1 MQNDERETEEIVF
14 LDRGSL
20 RAKLRPAAFPMRWK
34 DYEQT
39 EAGDVVTRLAD
50 ATVAIINKVRLPRE
64 VLASLPKL
72 KLIAVAATG
81 TDVIDL
87 EACRDLNIAVTNVR
101 GYAVNSLPEHV
112 FALILALR
120 RSLNFHREAIDAG
133 QWTDSKQ
140 FCVFSSPMH
149 DLAGSTLGLIG
160 FGSLGRSVASLGL
173 AFGMKIKAFD
183 HYPIREPNVERAS
196 LDDILSDSDVISLH
210 VPLTATTRNIIS
222 SARIKQ
228 MKRSAILINTARGGL
243 VDETALATALQ
254 EGLIAGAG
262 IDVLAVEPPPA
273 DSPLLGLK
281 LPNLIL
287 TPHVAWAS
295 EEAMQ
300 LLADQ
305 LIDNIEAFML
315 GKPQNLVVGN
325 PLTTTS
331 AK

>member
-1 MQNDERETEEIVF
+1 MDRMRDEMNTEEIVF

-20 RAKLRPAAFPMRWK
+20 RAKLRSPAFQTRWK
-34 DYEQT
+34 DYHWT
-39 EAGDVVTRLAD
+39 EATDVIQRLAH
-50 ATVAIINKVRLPRE
+50 ATVAIVNKVRLPRE
-64 VLASLPKL
+64 VLQKLPKL

-87 EACRDLNIAVTNVR
+87 DACKDLKIAVTNVR

-120 RSLNFHREAIDAG
+120 RSLGFHREAVDAG

-149 DLAGSTLGLIG
+149 DVAGSTLGLIG
-160 FGSLGRSVASLGL
+160 FGTLGRSVASLGL

-196 LDDILSDSDVISLH
+196 LDDVLSGSDVISLH
-210 VPLTATTRNIIS
+210 VPLTATTRNIINS
-222 SARIKQ
+222 TRLKQ
-228 MKRSAILINTARGGL
+228 MKRSAILVNTARGGL
-243 VDETALATALQ
+243 VDEKALAEALQ
-254 EGLIAGAG
+254 EGAIAGAG
-262 IDVLAVEPPPA
+262 IDVVAVEPPPA
-273 DSPLLGLK
+273 DNPLLRLK
-281 LPNLIL
+281 LPNLIV

-305 LIDNIEAFML
+305 LVDNIEAFVA
-315 GKPQNLVVGN
+315 GKPKNLVVGD
-325 PLTTTS
+325 PS
-331 AK
+331 A

>member
-1 MQNDERETEEIVF
+1 MRDEMNTEEVVF
-14 LDRGSL
+14 LDKGSL
-20 RAKLRPAAFPMRWK
+20 RANLRPPAFQARWK
-34 DYEQT
+34 DYDWT
-39 EAGDVVTRLAD
+39 EAADVTGRLAD
-50 ATVAIINKVRLPRE
+50 ATVAIVNKVRLPRE
-64 VLASLPKL
+64 VLQKLPKL

-87 EACRDLNIAVTNVR
+87 EACKDLKIAVTNVR
-101 GYAVNSLPEHV
+101 GYAINSLPEHV

-120 RSLNFHREAIDAG
+120 RSLGFHRAAVNSG
-133 QWTDSKQ
+133 QWTGSRQ

-160 FGSLGRSVASLGL
+160 FGTLGRSVASLGL

-183 HYPIREPNVERAS
+183 HYPIREPNVERTS
-196 LDDILSDSDVISLH
+196 LDGILSDSDVISLH

-222 SARIKQ
+222 SGRLKQ

-243 VDETALATALQ
+243 VDEKALAAAIQ
-254 EGLIAGAG
+254 EGTIAGAG

-273 DSPLLGLK
+273 DNPLLRLR
-281 LPNLIL
+281 LPNLIV

-305 LIDNIEAFML
+305 LMDNIEAFVACRP
-315 GKPQNLVVGN
+315 KNLVVGD
-325 PLTTTS
+325 P
-331 AK
+331 AA

>member
-1 MQNDERETEEIVF
+1 MQNETEEVVF

-20 RAKLRPAAFPMRWK
+20 RAKLRPPAFPTRWK
-34 DYEQT
+34 DYDWT
-39 EAGDVVTRLAD
+39 EAVDVVGRLAD
-50 ATVAIINKVRLPRE
+50 ATVAIANKVRLPRE
-64 VLASLPKL
+64 VLEKLPKL

-87 EACRDLNIAVTNVR
+87 DACKDLKIAVTNVR

-120 RSLNFHREAIDAG
+120 RSLGFHRAAVEAG
-133 QWTDSKQ
+133 QWTSSKQ

-160 FGSLGRSVASLGL
+160 FGTLGRSVASLGL

-196 LDDILSDSDVISLH
+196 LDGILGNSDIISLH
-210 VPLTATTRNIIS
+210 VPLTAATRNIIS
-222 SARIKQ
+222 NSRLKQ

-243 VDETALATALQ
+243 VDETALAAALQ
-254 EGLIAGAG
+254 EGMIAGAG

-273 DSPLLGLK
+273 DNPLLRLK
-281 LPNLIL
+281 LPNLIV

-295 EEAMQ
+295 EQAMQ

-305 LIDNIEAFML
+305 LIDNIEAFVA
-315 GKPQNLVVGN
+315 GKPKNLVVGD
-325 PLTTTS
+325 P
-331 AK
+331 AA

>member
-1 MQNDERETEEIVF
+1 MRDEMKAEEIVF

-20 RAKLRPAAFPMRWK
+20 RANLRSPAFRARWK
-34 DYEQT
+34 DYEWT
-39 EAGDVVTRLAD
+39 EAADVIERLAD
-50 ATVAIINKVRLPRE
+50 ATIAIVNKVRLPRD
-64 VLASLPKL
+64 LLQKLPNL

-81 TDVIDL
+81 IDVIDL
-87 EACRDLNIAVTNVR
+87 EACNDLKIAVTNVR

-120 RSLNFHREAIDAG
+120 RSLAFHRAAVDSG
-133 QWTDSKQ
+133 QWTGSRQ
-140 FCVFSSPMH
+140 FCMLSNPMH

-160 FGSLGRSVASLGL
+160 FGTLGRSVASLGL

-183 HYPIREPNVERAS
+183 HYPPREPNVERAS
-196 LDDILSDSDVISLH
+196 LDSVLSDSDVISLH
-210 VPLTATTRNIIS
+210 VPLTGTTRNIIS
-222 SARIKQ
+222 NARLKQ

-243 VDETALATALQ
+243 VDEMALAAALQ
-254 EGLIAGAG
+254 EGIIAGAG

-273 DSPLLGLK
+273 DSPLVHLK
-281 LPNLIL
+281 LPNLIV

-305 LIDNIEAFML
+305 LMDNIEAFVA
-315 GKPQNLVVGN
+315 GKPKNLVVGDA
-325 PLTTTS
+325 S
-331 AK
+331 A

>member
-1 MQNDERETEEIVF
+1 V
-14 LDRGSL
+14 
-20 RAKLRPAAFPMRWK
+20 
-34 DYEQT
+34 
-39 EAGDVVTRLAD
+39 
-50 ATVAIINKVRLPRE
+50 NKVRLPRE
-64 VLASLPKL
+64 VLENLPKL

-87 EACRDLNIAVTNVR
+87 DACKDLKIAVTNVR

-120 RSLNFHREAIDAG
+120 RSLGFHRTAVDAG
-133 QWTDSKQ
+133 QWTSSKQ

-160 FGSLGRSVASLGL
+160 FGTLGRSVASLGL

-196 LDDILSDSDVISLH
+196 LDGVLGNSDIISLH
-210 VPLTATTRNIIS
+210 VPLTAATRNIIS
-222 SARIKQ
+222 NTRLKQ

-254 EGLIAGAG
+254 EGTIAGAG

-273 DSPLLGLK
+273 DNPLLRLK
-281 LPNLIL
+281 LPNLIV

-305 LIDNIEAFML
+305 LIDNIEAFMA
-315 GKPQNLVVGN
+315 GKPKNLVVGG
-325 PLTTTS
+325 PP
-331 AK
+331 A